1 MKNTSFLS
9 LFLKENNTL
18 YREMFQMKGRH
29 IRNLR
34 NILEMKLIVFSFRLR
49 GLEIKY
55 MAFKNEE
62 NYLLFLV

>member
-1 MKNTSFLS
+1 
-9 LFLKENNTL
+9 
-18 YREMFQMKGRH
+18 MFQMKGRH